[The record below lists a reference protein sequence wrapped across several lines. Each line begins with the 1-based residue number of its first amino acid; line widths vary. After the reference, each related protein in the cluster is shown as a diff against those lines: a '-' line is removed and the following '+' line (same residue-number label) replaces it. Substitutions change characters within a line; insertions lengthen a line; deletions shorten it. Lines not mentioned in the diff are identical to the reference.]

1 MFADFALTYV
11 VMIDESLPHALFKR
25 RGFVKSRTLL
35 LFFWLFVGNVLSMGY
50 RSTLLSTLI
59 PIRDKLVHMMSAIF
73 SGSFGLT

>member
-1 MFADFALTYV
+1 MFSAGSFFSDFALTYV

-25 RGFVKSRTLL
+25 RGFIKSRTIL

-59 PIRDKLVHMMSAIF
+59 PIRDLVHKMSAI
-73 SGSFGLT
+73 L